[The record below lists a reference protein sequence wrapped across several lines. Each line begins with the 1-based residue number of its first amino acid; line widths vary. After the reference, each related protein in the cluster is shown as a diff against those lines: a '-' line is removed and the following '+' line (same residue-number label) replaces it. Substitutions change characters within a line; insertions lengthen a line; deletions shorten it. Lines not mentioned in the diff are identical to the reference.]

1 MARRGVVE
9 SGSKTALVT
18 GASKGIGRCFALRL
32 ASMGYNVVMVSQTAD
47 DLEAAA
53 KEVSAVNDRVW
64 VRHLVKDMA
73 EMTSAEDVLASLRY
87 AEEVSRAS
95 GLPVCMT
102 TVRASLYETL
112 KERIEGL
119 FPLDLQEKIC

>member
-53 KEVSAVNDRVW
+53 KEVSAVND
-64 VRHLVKDMA
+64 
-73 EMTSAEDVLASLRY
+73 
-87 AEEVSRAS
+87 
-95 GLPVCMT
+95 
-102 TVRASLYETL
+102 
-112 KERIEGL
+112 
-119 FPLDLQEKIC
+119 